1 MSSSSDDDIPR
12 ELLQEIREQR
22 ITRRFDF
29 GIEPYGP
36 QRGAVVLRALGFG
49 VIRLV
54 GIEPDLARVGD
65 IAIEVTHSGSEVSPD
80 HFIRLY
86 IPGVE
91 DLFVKGDRLVRIEH
105 IEFRSRIISWG
116 IWRNKS
122 GGWRFQQQS
131 SDEQQFS
138 TFTSNFEP
146 LSPVR
151 EGTQSEFGE

>member
-36 QRGAVVLRALGFG
+36 QRGAIVLQALGFG

-65 IAIEVTHSGSEVSPD
+65 IVVEVTHSGYFTRARVWLKVVDGARGWTCTSE
-80 HFIRLY
+80 L
-86 IPGVE
+86 
-91 DLFVKGDRLVRIEH
+91 
-105 IEFRSRIISWG
+105 
-116 IWRNKS
+116 
-122 GGWRFQQQS
+122 QS
-131 SDEQQFS
+131 SFY
-138 TFTSNFEP
+138 FTSY
-146 LSPVR
+146 LA
-151 EGTQSEFGE
+151 